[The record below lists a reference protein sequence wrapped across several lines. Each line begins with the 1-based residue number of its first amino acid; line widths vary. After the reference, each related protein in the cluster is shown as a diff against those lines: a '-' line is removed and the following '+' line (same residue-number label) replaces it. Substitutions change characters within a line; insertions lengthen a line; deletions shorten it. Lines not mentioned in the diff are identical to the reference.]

1 MIPAIE
7 ITGLGYRY
15 PDGTE
20 ALREISLA
28 IAPGECVGLLGAN
41 GSGKSTLLLH
51 LNGILPEKS
60 PAASAVRIHGLA
72 VTAGNVEVVRRQVGL
87 LFQDPDD
94 QLFCATV
101 AEDVAFGP
109 EQLGLAQDVVAA
121 RVRSALER
129 VGLAGYERR
138 TPHHL
143 SQGEKRRACLA
154 GVLAYE
160 PSILVLDEPTS
171 GLDPRGRREFKKLL
185 QEVQAT
191 KLVATHD
198 LELVVE
204 LCPRSI
210 VLDRGRV
217 VADGPTVELLGN
229 EALMLAHGLE
239 RPHILQHRHPH
250 PLFAWKPRAATGE
263 AGPGGDAAG
272 GAGAEFFRRIG

>member
-1 MIPAIE
+1 MTPAIE
-7 ITGLGYRY
+7 ISGLSHRY

-20 ALREISLA
+20 ALSEVSFSL
-28 IAPGECVGLLGAN
+28 APGECVGLLGPN

-51 LNGILPEKS
+51 LNGILPER
-60 PAASAVRIHGLA
+60 PGAASAVRIHGVA
-72 VTAGNVEVVRRQVGL
+72 VTAGNVEAVRRQVGL

-109 EQLGLAQDVVAA
+109 EQLGLPPDVVDA

-129 VGLAGYERR
+129 VGLAGYGRR

-154 GVLAYE
+154 GLLAYE
-160 PSILVLDEPTS
+160 PAILALDEPTS

-185 QEVQAT
+185 REISAT

-210 VLDRGRV
+210 VLDGGRI

-229 EALMLAHGLE
+229 EELMLAHGLE

-250 PLFAWKPRAATGE
+250 TPFAWKQHPA
-263 AGPGGDAAG
+263 GGDG
-272 GAGAEFFRRIG
+272 VGRGAESFRRVG